1 MSSLQNSMKKTF
13 LALLLV
19 LAAAAPAAGQVPV
32 LNPYFDYFGKNK
44 IVYDTFNWKI
54 YHSTHFAIYFY
65 DRDEVSLQKVASY
78 AESAY
83 DDISR
88 ALNFQIPKPINII
101 YYATHSDFEQTNTLS
116 QFIPEG
122 IGAFALPTRNRMV
135 LPVDLPDE
143 KLQKL
148 IAHELTHVFQ
158 FEIFFGGSFIRAYTS
173 GAPQWLTEGMAS
185 YFANDEDEKDAMV
198 LRDAVLNDQIP
209 EIAERQIYGFFAYRF
224 GHAVFDFIR
233 AEWGPDGVRDFVFE
247 YRGSL
252 GPNLDRVL
260 KRTYGISAE
269 EFDIK
274 FRRYLRQRFIKLL
287 TETGEPIDF
296 GDRVRLT
303 EDGGSVE
310 LSVRAFPS
318 GDLGAAISSLDQDAN
333 VVVLSTRDRKLFKNL
348 TKGYK
353 TEYEYI
359 VAQWLTTGPVGGVDL
374 AVSPDGNTIA
384 VFVRR
389 ERGRE
394 LLLLNALGG
403 EILELIPTPS
413 VDQQLNPAFS
423 PDGRSVVFRAIQ
435 NGRSD
440 IFSYNLDTKA
450 LANLTSDDSYD
461 YAPAF
466 SPDGQWLYYSSV
478 QGTKA
483 KIFRIR
489 PGIPGS
495 REQITYG
502 DWNDEDASVSPDGKT
517 LYLASDRINGI
528 YNIFAINLE
537 NGETANYTN
546 VVGGCFS
553 PTLLVGRDGTERL
566 VFSAYYKRRFTLYV
580 TDAKKPFHR
589 LPDLNP
595 APSPA
600 GPNTIAPYQSS
611 IEVSID
617 PEKID
622 KKASRKLSIED
633 VGLLAGVV
641 SDGTFVSNTY
651 IVLGDNLG
659 DRKLIASIYSVSTYV
674 NYEVTYADLS
684 RRLQKGIQGYYNSQY
699 LVAFDQSTGQPTRVR
714 NTYKFIGGNIF
725 GAYPLNRYY
734 RLEGSL
740 GFVSRK
746 YQGYPIWDPN
756 AFDGQGAAVAIPT
769 ENNFPIFGAKLVGD
783 TTVYEEFG
791 PISGR
796 KLSLGASYSPFTG
809 GTGENFASGST
820 LTFDTTLD
828 LRHYFKLTRRSL
840 IAARLYGFRASGR
853 LPDVLA
859 FGGID
864 TLRRLPVYGIF
875 GNTAAFLNVELR
887 FPVIDFI
894 ATPIL
899 GFRDIR
905 AKAFVDVG
913 GAALKNQPF
922 QFWSDYTLCGIRG
935 IDVEGCHGRTGGLA
949 DYGFGIE
956 LDFLGL
962 PLHFDF
968 ARQWNFKG
976 TLSPRQCVATG
987 LTARPLDGGE
997 PTATCDNFKL
1007 VFYIGPSF

>member
-1 MSSLQNSMKKTF
+1 MKKTL
-13 LALLLV
+13 LALALV
-19 LAAAAPAAGQVPV
+19 LAAAAPAAGQAPV
-32 LNPYFDYFGKNK
+32 LSPYFDYFGKNK

-122 IGAFALPTRNRMV
+122 VGAFALPTRNRMV

-143 KLQKL
+143 RLEKL

-158 FEIFFGGSFIRAYTS
+158 FEIFFGGNFLRAYTS

-185 YFANDEDEKDAMV
+185 YFGNDEDEKDVMV

-247 YRGSL
+247 YRGQL

-303 EDGGSVE
+303 EEGGSVE
-310 LSVRAFPS
+310 VSVRAFPS

-333 VVVLSTRDRKLFKNL
+333 VVILSTRERKLFKNL
-348 TKGYK
+348 TKGFK
-353 TEYEYI
+353 TDYEYI
-359 VAQWLTTGPVGGVDL
+359 VAQWLTTGPIGGVDL

-384 VFVRR
+384 VFVKR

-403 EILELIPTPS
+403 EIRELIPMPNL
-413 VDQQLNPAFS
+413 DQQLNPAFS
-423 PDGRSVVFRAIQ
+423 PDGRTVVFRAIQ

-450 LANLTSDDSYD
+450 FANLTSDDSYD

-483 KIFRIR
+483 KIFRIK
-489 PGIPGS
+489 PGSPGS

-502 DWNDEDASVSPDGKT
+502 NWNDEDAFVSPDSKT
-517 LYLASDRINGI
+517 LYVASDRINGI
-528 YNIFAINLE
+528 YNIFSINLE
-537 NGETANYTN
+537 NGETNNYTN

-553 PTLLVGRDGTERL
+553 PTLLIGRDGTERL
-566 VFSAYYKRRFTLYV
+566 VFAAYYKRRFTLYV
-580 TDAKKPFHR
+580 TDAKKPFHK

-600 GPNTIAPYQSS
+600 GPTTIPPYQPP

-633 VGLLAGVV
+633 ASVNAGVV

-659 DRKLIASIYSVSTYV
+659 DRKLIASIQSVSSFV
-674 NYEVTYADLS
+674 DYELAYIDLS
-684 RRLQKGIQGYYNSQY
+684 KRLQKGIRGFYNSY
-699 LVAFDQSTGQPTRVR
+699 YFVTYDPNTGQVSRTR
-714 NTYKFIGGNIF
+714 NPFKFIGGNAF
-725 GAYPLNRYY
+725 AAYPLNRYY
-734 RLEGSL
+734 RLEGSV
-740 GFVSRK
+740 GFLSRK
-746 YQGYPIWDPN
+746 YDGYPVWVN
-756 AFDGQGAAVAIPT
+756 TEAGSGAVFLPT
-769 ENNFPIFGAKLVGD
+769 ENNFPTFGGKLVGD
-783 TTVYEEFG
+783 TTDYEEFG

-796 KLSLGASYSPFTG
+796 KLSLGVSYSPFTG
-809 GTGENFASGST
+809 GTKLPDTSGST

-828 LRHYFKLTRRSL
+828 LRHYFKITRRSL
-840 IAARLYGFRASGR
+840 IAARLYGFRASGN
-853 LPDVLA
+853 LPDVLS

-864 TLRRLPVYGIF
+864 TLRALPVYGIY
-875 GNTAAFLNVELR
+875 GNTAAFLNVEFR

-905 AKAFVDVG
+905 GKAFVDVG
-913 GAALKNQPF
+913 GAALKGQPF

-935 IDVEGCHGRTGGLA
+935 VGVPGCNGSNGGLA

-956 LDFLGL
+956 LNFLGL

-976 TLSPRQCVATG
+976 PLGPVQCKATG
-987 LTARPLDGGE
+987 LKDS
-997 PTATCDNFKL
+997 CSNFTL